1 MLTPGIVSSVYF
13 EAKAKAVTT
22 SNFKMTEETGI
33 PMATIVE
40 DNMPLELKKEVLTSV
55 LIALC
60 KYKMNSEVS

>member
-1 MLTPGIVSSVYF
+1 
-13 EAKAKAVTT
+13 
-22 SNFKMTEETGI
+22 MTEETGI